1 MGKPREFWIGASISG
16 WNAIECR
23 GAYEGICP
31 NPESSIHVIEKSV
44 YDEAQTKIAELESKL
59 AELDELNTQTCVQR
73 DIASE
78 RVDELK
84 AKLEVAR
91 AALQFYA
98 GYAGY
103 DFNKALTALK
113 QIEEE

>member
-23 GAYEGICP
+23 GAYKGICP

-44 YDEAQTKIAELESKL
+44 YDEAQTKIAEL
-59 AELDELNTQTCVQR
+59 
-73 DIASE
+73 
-78 RVDELK
+78 K

-103 DFNKALTALK
+103 DFDKALTALK